1 MDENNNLNVTETPV
15 TNETP
20 VAPTPVE
27 TTPVAPAVETPV
39 AAPVVNEAPVAP
51 APEVAP
57 TPVEPAPVNPTPVNP
72 TPVVSS
78 PTVAPAPEAPK
89 KKSNALVV
97 ILLVLV
103 LLGVVCYG
111 LYTYTDIFKGKNKT
125 EDNTTT
131 TTTAVSV
138 YDTVLFEE
146 DENVYAKKSFLSRDG
161 KLYLL
166 LKDEYKTL
174 LSGEEVDI
182 NGDKAVL
189 YKENIKAFYD
199 MPFSNGGLKD
209 YIYVD
214 NDGDAFVINLRIE
227 TTMKPLEVTKV
238 EGVSN
243 IAKVVSVTTEDA
255 WAYYYLNGDN
265 QIVGNTDKILYDLK
279 NKIGTNK
286 LVNGDLYELT
296 FDKVTDSEDGTSY
309 TIEFSVTYN
318 GNKVPVELTR
328 TYNKELVAYND
339 LELVEFN
346 ISELS

>member
-1 MDENNNLNVTETPV
+1 MNEEQNNLTNSVEPTTPV
-15 TNETP
+15 Q
-20 VAPTPVE
+20 PVE
-27 TTPVAPAVETPV
+27 T
-39 AAPVVNEAPVAP
+39 
-51 APEVAP
+51 
-57 TPVEPAPVNPTPVNP
+57 PAPVEAPPMVET
-72 TPVVSS
+72 
-78 PTVAPAPEAPK
+78 PAPEAPK

-125 EDNTTT
+125 DDTTTTTT
-131 TTTAVSV
+131 TTTAVV
-138 YDTVLFEE
+138 TYDTVLFKDDEE
-146 DENVYAKKSFLSRDG
+146 VYAKKAFLSRDG
-161 KLYLL
+161 KLYLS
-166 LKDEYKTL
+166 LKDDYKTL

-214 NDGDAFVINLRIE
+214 NDGDAFVINLRID
-227 TTMKPLEVTKV
+227 TTKKPLEVTKV
-238 EGVSN
+238 EGASN

-255 WAYYYLNGDN
+255 RAYYYLNSDN
-265 QIVGNTDKILYDLK
+265 QIVGNTDKILYDFK
-279 NKIGTNK
+279 NKLGTNK

-296 FDKVTDSEDGTSY
+296 FDKVTDSDDGSSY
-309 TIEFSVTYN
+309 TVEFSVTYN